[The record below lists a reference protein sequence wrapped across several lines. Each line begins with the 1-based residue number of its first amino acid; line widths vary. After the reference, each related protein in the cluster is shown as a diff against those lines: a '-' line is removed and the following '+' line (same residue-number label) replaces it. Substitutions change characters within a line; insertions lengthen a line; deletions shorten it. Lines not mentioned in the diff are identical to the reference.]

1 MRLTSLNQLI
11 LGNQR
16 IDGVWKLTPRHELRY
31 LRRGREEEV
40 VLTGDLVAAEET
52 GLVIRVEERFED
64 GGFASRTLTLRGR
77 WEADAMNRLNFL
89 VERRSRR
96 RDRLTFSGGWEI
108 GGNNELLYRFEQIHL
123 KTKERRTHTLT
134 FRGAWDLDGERRLM
148 YWLDRDSDSGFRF
161 RGSFQTPA
169 VLAKEG
175 AIRYQ
180 VGVEVQGRRRPQTI
194 TLFGKW
200 KLSRKL
206 SLDFEIPYADET
218 IRPITFGATYSVN
231 PQNAIEA
238 RLTTPGGKPLGLEV
252 IFSREFL
259 KDSGE
264 AFVRLRRSL
273 EESAVEG
280 GVRFRW

>member
-11 LGNQR
+11 LGDR
-16 IDGVWKLTPRHELRY
+16 AIVGVWKLTPRHELRY
-31 LRRGREEEV
+31 VRRGREEEI
-40 VLTGDLVAAEET
+40 VLTGDLVAAEEA
-52 GLVIRVEERFED
+52 GLVIQVQERHAD
-64 GGFASRTLTLRGR
+64 GAAVSRMLTLRGR

-89 VERRSRR
+89 VERRSRQ

-108 GGNNELLYRFEQIHL
+108 GGSNELLYRFEQIHL
-123 KTKERRTHTLT
+123 KTKKRRTHTLT

-161 RGSFQTPA
+161 RGSFQTA
-169 VLAKEG
+169 TVLAKEG

-194 TLFGKW
+194 TLFGRW

-206 SLDFEIPYADET
+206 SLDFEIPYADGLV
-218 IRPITFGATYSVN
+218 RPITFGATYSVN

-264 AFVRLRRSL
+264 AFVRLKRSL